1 MFAILCNMGFT
12 AECSGKEVLDI
23 LTLSAFIKKFNV
35 SEIYTSRFLIAQNPL
50 FIVSA
55 NSYKHLYDEYN
66 ISQTLPVER
75 K

>member
-1 MFAILCNMGFT
+1 MCDILCSMGFT

-55 NSYKHLYDEYN
+55 NS
-66 ISQTLPVER
+66 
-75 K
+75 